1 MNETPE
7 QEAKR
12 IYDRTQK
19 IFRESAQIRY
29 KNIPT
34 CYGESMY
41 FYDMV
46 HNRLSKEPNYY
57 AKLNSSENA
66 KKWNDFMKSY
76 QPGDDL
82 YIFVWNPPSIDHMSY
97 SSGIMIVRNGIVI
110 DKDTY
115 VFA

>member
-12 IYDRTQK
+12 IHDRMQTT
-19 IFRESAQIRY
+19 FRESAQIRY

-46 HNRLSKEPNYY
+46 HEKISKEPNYY

-66 KKWNDFMKSY
+66 KKWDNFMKSY
-76 QPGDDL
+76 NPGDEI
-82 YIFVWNPPSIDHMSY
+82 YIYIWNPPNDFMAY
-97 SSGIMIVRNGIVI
+97 ASGIMIVRNGIVI
-110 DKDTY
+110 DEDVHEY
-115 VFA
+115 A